1 MLSWQR
7 DAPARRRRMSGERM
21 GRPVVHFE
29 IMGQDGAKLR
39 SFYASLFEWELD
51 ADNEF
56 DYGVVDREGNLTADG
71 VGIGGGV
78 GGTKGEWPGHVTFYV
93 EVPDVEASL
102 VEAEEL
108 GGTRLM
114 GPEEI
119 MEGVEI
125 GMFNDPEGNMVG
137 VIKGQPQE

>member
-1 MLSWQR
+1 
-7 DAPARRRRMSGERM
+7 M

-29 IMGQDGAKLR
+29 IMGRDGAGLR
-39 SFYASLFEWELD
+39 SFYSRLFDWDLD
-51 ADNEF
+51 VDNEF
-56 DYGVVDREGNLTADG
+56 DYGVVDRERNLSAEG

-78 GGTKGEWPGHVTFYV
+78 GGMRDHPGHVTFYV

-102 VEAEEL
+102 VQAEQF

-114 GPEEI
+114 GPEQI

-125 GMFNDPEGNMVG
+125 GMFSDPEGNMIG
-137 VIKGQPQE
+137 VIKEQT

>member
-1 MLSWQR
+1 
-7 DAPARRRRMSGERM
+7 M

-39 SFYASLFEWELD
+39 AFYADLFDWELD

-56 DYGVVDREGNLTADG
+56 DYGVVDREHNLSSEG

-78 GGTKGEWPGHVTFYV
+78 GGVPGGQAGHVTFYV
-93 EVPDVEASL
+93 EVPDVEAGL
-102 VEAEEL
+102 AQAEEL

-119 MEGVEI
+119 MPGVEI
-125 GMFNDPEGNMVG
+125 GILHDPEGNMIG
-137 VIKGQPQE
+137 LIKGQP